1 MPISEILIVYFA
13 FGAPLAVY
21 RYLETRKVSRQRRIV
36 MSLATFGFWVPFAVR
51 LLFRHLTNASFDT
64 DFVSPASRKRS
75 ESVTKDRQEALRLAV
90 AEAGCPLPKHD
101 LREAVERYAGL
112 SEAATDLGS
121 TVPGEKAVNFFKAAG
136 RPSELAVRCLSRRE
150 RARFQRHLDD
160 SRRSFLALFD
170 QLSGTGPARSRAIRR
185 GVELALVL
193 KDMDAA
199 DRLGEIQYELE
210 LRDREKPAGL
220 DVPAGNFS
228 IRPAAPI
235 VE

>member
-1 MPISEILIVYFA
+1 MPISEIMIVYFA

-21 RYLETRKVSRQRRIV
+21 RYLETRKVSRQRRIA

-51 LLFRHLTNASFDT
+51 LLFRHFTNASFDSG
-64 DFVSPASRKRS
+64 FVSPASRKRS
-75 ESVTKDRQEALRLAV
+75 ESVTNDRQEALRLAV
-90 AEAGCPLPKHD
+90 AEAGCPLPRHD
-101 LREAVERYAGL
+101 LREVIERYAGL

-121 TVPGEKAVNFFKAAG
+121 TAPGEKAVNFLKAAG
-136 RPSELAVRCLSRRE
+136 RPAELAARCLSRRE
-150 RARFQRHLDD
+150 RARFRRHLDD

-170 QLSGTGPARSRAIRR
+170 GLSGSGPAVSRAIRR
-185 GVELALVL
+185 CVELALVL
-193 KDMDAA
+193 NDMYAA
-199 DRLGEIQYELE
+199 DQLSDIQYELE
-210 LRDREKPAGL
+210 LRDREEPITL